1 MPHQNLRLDND
12 NQDSY
17 LRVILQA
24 KRTLHIIRHCI
35 NNYEQL
41 VKEVTDM
48 SMVVAIMKMVVAI
61 MNMVVAIMKMV
72 VAIMNMV
79 VAIMKMVV
87 AIKNFIV
94 FCEVHTLNNSCHEI
108 SKLQVVGEER
118 KGKGEVYRRVKS
130 RASSLK
136 LFRFVKTRR
145 RKDNSF

>member
-48 SMVVAIMKMVVAI
+48 SMVVAIT
-61 MNMVVAIMKMV
+61 KMV

>member
-48 SMVVAIMKMVVAI
+48 SMVVAITKMVVAI

-72 VAIMNMV
+72 VS
-79 VAIMKMVV
+79 
-87 AIKNFIV
+87 IKNFIV

>member
-24 KRTLHIIRHCI
+24 KRTLHIIRHYI

-48 SMVVAIMKMVVAI
+48 S
-61 MNMVVAIMKMV
+61 MV